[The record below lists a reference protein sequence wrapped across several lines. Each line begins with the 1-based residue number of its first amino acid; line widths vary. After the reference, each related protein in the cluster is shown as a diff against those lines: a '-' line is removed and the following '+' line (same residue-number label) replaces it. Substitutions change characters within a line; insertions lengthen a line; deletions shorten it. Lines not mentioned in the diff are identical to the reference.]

1 MTDEIK
7 IVYRGSRTEG
17 MWIKEVLEEEGV
29 GAILKDTLSASIQ
42 AGWADGYP
50 EDAGRIYVKSINFEK
65 AKQIIEEYFENRKST
80 DDLNEKN

>member
-1 MTDEIK
+1 M
-7 IVYRGSRTEG
+7 
-17 MWIKEVLEEEGV
+17 LEEEGV

-50 EDAGRIYVKSINFEK
+50 EDAVRIFVESINFEK
-65 AKQIIEEYFENRKST
+65 AKQIIEDYFENRKST